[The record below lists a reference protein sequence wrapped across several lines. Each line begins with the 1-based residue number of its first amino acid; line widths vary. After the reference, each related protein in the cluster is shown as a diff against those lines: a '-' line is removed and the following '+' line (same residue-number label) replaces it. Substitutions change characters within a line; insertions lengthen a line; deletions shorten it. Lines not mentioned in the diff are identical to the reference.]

1 MANRRRKKIIPSTG
15 SESDANATLSD
26 LNEEQLLIYSI
37 LNEKF
42 QAIFAKLEENLTAKD
57 KNLKEMS
64 DEILVLRKR
73 VVELEDKIED
83 NESYERRDTV
93 IVSGDGIPAV
103 TDNEDSS
110 KIVTQL
116 IKDKINLIVNP
127 ADISVAHRLGRKPD
141 HGPDKRKIVVKLCRR
156 ETKQDLLKACR
167 AVKPGN
173 FYVSE
178 SLTRT
183 RSTVLYGLRQARK
196 KYPNIIAGCGS
207 QDGKVY
213 AWIRPPKPNAPQ
225 ARNIRILVKNREKF
239 EDMCVKN
246 FDCNPNELVSSW
258 PSD

>member
-1 MANRRRKKIIPSTG
+1 MANRRRKNIIPSTG

-26 LNEEQLLIYSI
+26 LNEEQMLIYSI

-42 QAIFAKLEENLTAKD
+42 QAIIAKLEENLTAKD
-57 KNLKEMS
+57 KNLKEIS

-110 KIVTQL
+110 KSVTQL

-127 ADISVAHRLGRKPD
+127 VDIFVAHRLGRKPD
-141 HGPDKRKIVVKLCRR
+141 QDPDKRKIVVKLCRR
-156 ETKQDLLKACR
+156 ETKQDLLKTCR
-167 AVKPGN
+167 AVKPRN
-173 FYVSE
+173 IYVSE
-178 SLTRT
+178 SLTQT
-183 RSTVLYGLRQARK
+183 RSTVLYGLRLARK
-196 KYPNIIAGCGS
+196 KYPNIIAGCSS

-213 AWIRPPKPNAPQ
+213 A
-225 ARNIRILVKNREKF
+225 
-239 EDMCVKN
+239 
-246 FDCNPNELVSSW
+246 
-258 PSD
+258 